1 MSNYKEFP
9 TVEKENIYERQHSC
23 KWYFD
28 EAVDFYDYLVGE
40 EGSKNSPLGR
50 IKEAVGEHSF
60 AYNADT
66 KTNELSVGLYNKP
79 DCVALDGSVFPL
91 FLYDEKWL
99 SGASK
104 KESAMEVLVSD
115 AEFERKKFEICKVLN
130 TIDAIVDGLCN
141 NNVDSTVLGLDS
153 HIIGRETV
161 LQWLYT
167 GSSTVSVSKQEE
179 DRAEVFY
186 KQVLTWW
193 LKGRVNNFMLSPSP
207 MDKLT
212 REQCLNAIAEVKV
225 ESDLKVDFI
234 NRVRS
239 SFNATIK
246 DIHDA
251 FQRLNGFRKYAIG
264 ARLATDEMKDETRL
278 SKVYALAKGIL
289 DFFLSVCVSYMRI
302 DELQLPRAQ
311 FTEAK
316 LSHANISHSNFA
328 SSDFSK
334 VTIDNGNARDCDFSM
349 STLEGIQAQNADFTG
364 ALFSYANLAGGNYE
378 GAVLSKAKIDSVSL
392 GHLPSL
398 EIMALGRKA
407 GYPSFVQKE
416 WPDEKLIEESK
427 KSKEDVEKGLEVPF
441 LKRLILISNECS
453 GDKNGNDFILHNA
466 LDGFYGKYNDL
477 MGLPI
482 NDGKALSCTKGT
494 FAGIVTSIKDYNRTR
509 GKDKPRVDEPSEP
522 VCLRACTLDEAL
534 IPNADLSIVDL
545 SNASLREAIMPQARM
560 SYADAR
566 GANFGSAD
574 LFGVY
579 AYESRFD
586 SASFRDS
593 LFGGGMFVGCNF
605 NSANFDGATFLSACF
620 LGKESGK
627 FVKNYMKETKDYGY
641 ATNEKAPSISEPADI
656 NMQDMSPTDD
666 DSRPT
671 LLNSSF
677 KNCNGTKAVFA
688 AMDMS
693 RSSFNS
699 ALLRSA
705 AFLDC
710 NATSTRFDEADLTFS
725 IHHGVLYTR
734 SSFKHSSFQEAKIAS
749 CDFTCCNMSNAKFLA
764 GTLKQCVFHDAS
776 LKATNFSHSNVS
788 HCIFRDTLVDGMMI
802 SGARFENCIFIGI
815 DFTDIIGLSRATF
828 TDCMF
833 INCYCDGE
841 KLTPKAGM
849 AMEDVDADAYI
860 AVPEKNFNLFAR
872 KGEGYSVFAHY
883 TTKIFK

>member
-9 TVEKENIYERQHSC
+9 AVEKENIYERQHSC

-28 EAVDFYDYLVGE
+28 EAVDFYDYLVGKEGAQE
-40 EGSKNSPLGR
+40 ESPLSR
-50 IKEAVGEHSF
+50 ITKAVGEHSF
-60 AYNADT
+60 EYNAET
-66 KTNELSVGLYNKP
+66 KTNELSVGLYIKP
-79 DCVALDGSVFPL
+79 ECEELKGSVFPL
-91 FLYDEKWL
+91 FLFDEN
-99 SGASK
+99 AATK
-104 KESAMEVLVSD
+104 KEGAQEIPVSD

-130 TIDAIVDGLCN
+130 TIDAIVDGLCS

-167 GSSTVSVSKQEE
+167 GSSNVTISKQEE

-186 KQVLTWW
+186 KQVLIWW
-193 LKGRVNNFMLSPSP
+193 LKGRQTNFMTPAAP

-212 REQCLNAIAEVKV
+212 REQCLTAIDEVKV
-225 ESDLKVDFI
+225 ESDLKDNFI
-234 NRVRS
+234 LRVRS

-311 FTEAK
+311 FAEAK

-364 ALFSYANLAGGNYE
+364 TLFSYANLAGGNYE

-407 GYPSFVQKE
+407 GYPSFGPGE
-416 WPDEKLIEESK
+416 WPNEKLIEESK

-509 GKDKPRVDEPSEP
+509 GKDKPRIDEPSEP

-620 LGKESGK
+620 LGKESGH
-627 FVKNYMKETKDYGY
+627 FVKNYMKETKDYTAVLMQG
-641 ATNEKAPSISEPADI
+641 APIISEPADI

-693 RSSFNS
+693 RSSFNA
-699 ALLRSA
+699 ALFRSA

-710 NATSTRFDEADLTFS
+710 NATSTRFDESDLTFS

-734 SSFKHSSFQEAKIAS
+734 SSFKHSSFQEAKITS

-764 GTLKQCVFHDAS
+764 STLKQCVFHDAS
-776 LKATNFSHSNVS
+776 LKATNFSHANISYS
-788 HCIFRDTLVDGMMI
+788 IFRDTLVDEMMV
-802 SGARFENCIFIGI
+802 SGAHFENCIFIGI
-815 DFTDIIGLSRATF
+815 DFSRTIGLSRAHF
-828 TDCMF
+828 EDCIF
-833 INCYCDGE
+833 VDCSCDGE
-841 KLTPKAGM
+841 KLTRGSKEAP
-849 AMEDVDADAYI
+849 EDSDVESFI
-860 AVPEKNFNLFAR
+860 SMQEKGVFLFAK
-872 KGEGYSVFAHY
+872 KGEGDSVFAHY
-883 TTKIFK
+883 SSK